1 MACKHDFEGIVAK
14 HKYGPVVMTYA
25 ATQDATCEGKK
36 QTGNVFATSIWQK
49 KGGKWLSPFHQ
60 ETEAGSM

>member
-1 MACKHDFEGIVAK
+1 LI
-14 HKYGPVVMTYA
+14 P
-25 ATQDATCEGKK
+25 
-36 QTGNVFATSIWQK
+36 IWQK